1 MLSCDDGG
9 DGRSGLIAIGKETGA
24 GCQHP
29 TAMDYSLVIA
39 QWLPAYIHLA
49 L

>member
-29 TAMDYSLVIA
+29 RTAMNYSLVIA
-39 QWLPAYIHLA
+39 Q
-49 L
+49 